1 MQENLKLMRKPEDSK
16 ERQLPQKLRKIV
28 KMLLPKL
35 LKMPLM
41 LSEKSK
47 LQLKRPMPQRKKEL
61 LMKLQDSRKREK
73 MKPKKRLMLLQ
84 DKRDLTMR
92 HLLNL
97 RD

>member
-1 MQENLKLMRKPEDSK
+1 
-16 ERQLPQKLRKIV
+16 
-28 KMLLPKL
+28 
-35 LKMPLM
+35 M